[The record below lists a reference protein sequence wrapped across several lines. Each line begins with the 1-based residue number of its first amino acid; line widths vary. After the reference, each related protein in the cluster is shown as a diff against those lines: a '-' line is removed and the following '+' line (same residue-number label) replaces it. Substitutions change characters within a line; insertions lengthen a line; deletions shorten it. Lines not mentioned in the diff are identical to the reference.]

1 MTNNRKVIVK
11 INGQDFTVVGNE
23 SEEYVKGIADFVDE
37 NIKEIVKKNSKLSQ
51 SMAAI
56 LAAFNIADK
65 YYRNSE
71 ELNQIKENVVEPLKE
86 LESIRAELNESKNKA
101 ETLKYE
107 CDTYKDELL
116 QSKREIEYLNK
127 KLRQYEQSLK
137 LKEEEL
143 ISTQKMINELQNKLF
158 ENQIELVQVK
168 KELEESLRMLDKE

>member
-1 MTNNRKVIVK
+1 MTNKEKVIVR

-23 SEEYVKGIADFVDE
+23 PEEYIKGIADFVDD
-37 NIKEIVKKNSKLSQ
+37 NIKDILKKNSKLSQ
-51 SMAAI
+51 SMAAV

-65 YYRNSE
+65 YYKNSI
-71 ELNQIKENVVEPLKE
+71 ELDQLKKEVVEPLKE
-86 LESIRAELNESKNKA
+86 LENIKVELNNNKSKA

-127 KLRQYEQSLK
+127 KLRQHEQALK
-137 LKEEEL
+137 LKEDEL

-158 ENQIELVQVK
+158 DNQIELVQTK
-168 KELEESLRMLDKE
+168 KELEESLRTLDRE

>member
-1 MTNNRKVIVK
+1 MTNNKKVIVR

-23 SEEYVKGIADFVDE
+23 SEEYVKGIANFVDE

-51 SMAAI
+51 SMSAI

-65 YYRNSE
+65 YYRNST
-71 ELNQIKENVVEPLKE
+71 ELSQIKENVVEPLKE
-86 LESIRAELNESKNKA
+86 LESIKAELVDSKTKA

-116 QSKREIEYLNK
+116 QSKRELEHLHK

-137 LKEEEL
+137 LKEDEL
-143 ISTQKMINELQNKLF
+143 LNTQKMINELQNKLF
-158 ENQIELVQVK
+158 ENQIELVQTK
-168 KELEESLRMLDKE
+168 KELEESLRILDKD